1 MTLTN
6 KLDSFWLDSS
16 GFRFHFCDW
25 NVPSVNYKKKIQNLL
40 YYVKLKTKP
49 LGLT

>member
-25 NVPSVNYKKKIQNLL
+25 NVPSVNYKKK
-40 YYVKLKTKP
+40 YKTYCVKLKTKP